1 MSHHARKLTT
11 PSTLWAGLLALA
23 GALPAAAQAPALSA
37 AETLALRALGPDE
50 AFAFTLVDS
59 WYHGI
64 PIQYYH
70 IGIEERG
77 AVNTLYRVRGGGAIV
92 SSVPG
97 LPGYASLHVVYD
109 VVPEEGLDPATI
121 VSHDT
126 VLALVRAGRA
136 RLVHGGPPIN
146 APVVPQGSTLVD
158 DPFARPLLR
167 AWYRGHAVAY
177 FDFGPTPGVPI
188 PLAGFAAGTDA
199 YGDPLP
205 LERPSNASAVPGQAG
220 YSDLWA
226 IVLADVGAPDGP
238 AYRDYRRVVDDA
250 RRGRIRLVPRDLVVN
265 CPVVLVDG
273 QPASR

>member
-1 MSHHARKLTT
+1 M
-11 PSTLWAGLLALA
+11 LALL
-23 GALPAAAQAPALSA
+23 GPLPAAAQDPALST
-37 AETLALRALGPDE
+37 AEILALRALGPEE

-77 AVNTLYRVRGGGAIV
+77 AVNTLYRVRNGGTIV
-92 SSVPG
+92 SSIPG

-109 VVPEEGLDPATI
+109 VVPADDIDPAMI
-121 VSHDT
+121 VSHET
-126 VLALVRAGRA
+126 VLQLVRAGRA
-136 RLVHGGPPIN
+136 RLVHGGPPVN

-158 DPFARPLLR
+158 DPFARPLR
-167 AWYRGHAVAY
+167 AAWYRGHAVAY

-199 YGDPLP
+199 YGEPLP
-205 LERPSNASAVPGQAG
+205 LERPSNASAVPGQPG

-226 IVLADVGAPDGP
+226 IVLADIGTADGP
-238 AYRDYRRVVDDA
+238 EYRDYRRVVDDA

-265 CPVVLVDG
+265 CPVVIVNG
-273 QPASR
+273 EPASR